1 MKRSVTIKDVAQIAG
16 VAHTTV
22 SRVINKDSRITQATC
37 DRVRRAMKKLDYQPN
52 LIARGLVRNRTQVIA
67 LIGPEVANFFLPI
80 IRSVAESSASRDY
93 AMMLF
98 STNTWIKE
106 AMSFEWVAQNWL
118 VDGMLVYNLIHHPE
132 VPPEIIKLKSR
143 ISPFVFI
150 NKFLREPEMNAVGVD
165 NYHAVNLAVEHLV
178 ALDHRRIGIFYG
190 DVTSVDGFE
199 RKDAFEKALRKAGVP
214 VDPSLEFCGMWRD
227 EDAFKETLRMLEG
240 DARPTAI
247 FCANDI
253 MAIGAMRAIRE
264 KGLSVPRDISL
275 VGFDDLETSRYIDV
289 PLTTIRPPLAD
300 VGTRSVELLMDVL
313 KDPTRPPQQIALHA
327 ELIVRASTAKPAG

>member
-1 MKRSVTIKDVAQIAG
+1 
-16 VAHTTV
+16 
-22 SRVINKDSRITQATC
+22 
-37 DRVRRAMKKLDYQPN
+37 
-52 LIARGLVRNRTQVIA
+52 
-67 LIGPEVANFFLPI
+67 
-80 IRSVAESSASRDY
+80 
-93 AMMLF
+93 
-98 STNTWIKE
+98 
-106 AMSFEWVAQNWL
+106 
-118 VDGMLVYNLIHHPE
+118 
-132 VPPEIIKLKSR
+132 
-143 ISPFVFI
+143 
-150 NKFLREPEMNAVGVD
+150 
-165 NYHAVNLAVEHLV
+165 
-178 ALDHRRIGIFYG
+178 
-190 DVTSVDGFE
+190 
-199 RKDAFEKALRKAGVP
+199 
-214 VDPSLEFCGMWRD
+214 MWRD

-313 KDPTRPPQQIALHA
+313 KDPTRPPQQIPLHA

>member
-1 MKRSVTIKDVAQIAG
+1 VKRSVTIKDVAQIAG

-67 LIGPEVANFFLPI
+67 LIGPEVVSFFLPI
-80 IRSVAESSASRDY
+80 IRSVAESAASRDY

-118 VDGMLVYNLIHHPE
+118 VDGILVYNLIHHPT
-132 VPPEIIKLKSR
+132 VPPDIRQMQSR
-143 ISPFVFI
+143 ISPIVFI
-150 NKFLREPEMNAVGVD
+150 NKFLREPELNAVGVD
-165 NYHAVNLAVEHLV
+165 NYHAVNLAIEHLA
-178 ALDHRRIGIFYG
+178 ALGHRKIGLIYG

-199 RKDAFEKALRKAGVP
+199 RKDAFDRAMKNAGLAVEP
-214 VDPSLEFCGMWRD
+214 AFELCGMWRD
-227 EDAFKETLRMLEG
+227 EDAYKETLRLLESG
-240 DARPTAI
+240 PRPTA
-247 FCANDI
+247 FFSANDM
-253 MAIGAMRAIRE
+253 MAIGAMRAIRQ

-275 VGFDDLETSRYIDV
+275 VGYDDLETSRYIDV

-300 VGTRSVELLMDVL
+300 VGTRAMDLLMEVL
-313 KDPTRPPQQIALHA
+313 KDPTRPPQQVALRA
-327 ELIVRASTAKPAG
+327 ELIVRASTAEPAG